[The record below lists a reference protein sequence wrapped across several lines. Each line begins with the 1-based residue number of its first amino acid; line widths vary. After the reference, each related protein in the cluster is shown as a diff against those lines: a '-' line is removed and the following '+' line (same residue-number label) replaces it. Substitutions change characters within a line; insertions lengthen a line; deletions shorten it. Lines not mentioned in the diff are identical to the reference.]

1 MHKFRKFFDPPK
13 AISFEFVD
21 KEGKECFKV
30 KDRSVNSDGN
40 YIGLAVDP
48 LYSQHFMFNENGFPV
63 NDIVM
68 YETAQSETVANQILQ
83 RIQVLHPENAPSG
96 QSLQDLMSQ
105 VIPANASTPAEFA
118 KVQEKLATYWYD
130 KQVKL
135 EEQRMQAVQ
144 ARQAKKAKTVESV
157 EEKVEEK

>member
-13 AISFEFVD
+13 AISIEFVD

-48 LYSQHFMFNENGFPV
+48 LYSQHFMFNENGFPM

-83 RIQVLHPENAPSG
+83 RIQVLHPENAAAG

-118 KVQEKLATYWYD
+118 KVQEKLATFWYD
-130 KQVKL
+130 KQVKF

-144 ARQAKKAKTVESV
+144 SRQAKNAKTVDK
-157 EEKVEEK
+157 EE

>member
-13 AISFEFVD
+13 AISFESVD
-21 KEGKECFKV
+21 IDGKDIFRV
-30 KDRSVNSDGN
+30 KDRSVNSEGK

-48 LYSQHFMFNENGFPV
+48 LYSQHFMFNENGFPM

-135 EEQRMQAVQ
+135 EEKSMQAVQ
-144 ARQAKKAKTVESV
+144 AQQAKNAKTVEKNEDKVV
-157 EEKVEEK
+157 EK